1 MSTGRTVIVVA
12 IAAVALAACAGG
24 YSSTDQLQRQV
35 DVYNNHI
42 RWGRT
47 YSAAT
52 HVREDVRPGWLQTHR
67 AWGPDLQIADYE
79 VIDQTMEGDG
89 VAVVRVTIS
98 WYRPTQSELQTTLL
112 AQHWRRE
119 ARVWQLESEEVEEG
133 APL

>member
-1 MSTGRTVIVVA
+1 MGTGRMMIAV
-12 IAAVALAACAGG
+12 AAVTLAACAGG
-24 YSSTDQLQRQV
+24 YSSSDQLQRQV

-52 HVREDVRPGWLQTHR
+52 QVREDVRPGWLQAHR

-79 VIDQTMEGDG
+79 VIDSTIEEDG
-89 VAVVRVTIS
+89 VAMVRVTVS

-112 AQHWRRE
+112 AQRWRRE

>member
-1 MSTGRTVIVVA
+1 MSTGRMKIVVA
-12 IAAVALAACAGG
+12 VAAVALAACAGG
-24 YSSTDQLQRQV
+24 YSASDQLQRQV

-47 YSAAT
+47 YSAAAQ
-52 HVREDVRPGWLQTHR
+52 VREDARPDWLRAHR

-79 VIDQTMEGDG
+79 VIDSTMEGDG

-98 WYRPTQSELQTTLL
+98 WYRPTQSELQTTLI
-112 AQHWRRE
+112 AQRWRHE